1 MFKHKLAVL
10 LFLACLLCVPASAPA
25 TIAFVNSTTG
35 NADAF
40 DTSIAAAAANHTA
53 GNLLVVGVEFDSGT
67 LGGVLS
73 NLSDTALNTYT
84 VVPGSKVTVGTTN
97 LQIAYAK
104 NIKGNPA
111 NVVTAT
117 FSAAAQFRR
126 IIVHQYSGADTT
138 APFDVAAVGSN
149 ATGSTALSTSA
160 VTTNFANEVLVV
172 FGSNNDGVTTTFTA
186 GTNFTIRVP
195 QIANDMGS
203 EDRIVSATGSYSGA
217 MTAGGS
223 FTWRCSMATF
233 KEATQPPSPPGR
245 QLPTSN
251 RVASDVLAGLCQLI
265 GCECSDPVIT
275 SVEYPK
281 PVQTGLP
288 VVVKGCGFGNNP
300 DSHVFQVWLTLQD
313 YKQPSN
319 EVDIPL
325 YPVQLRD
332 DTVVAIVPGRIT
344 PSLPG
349 YDYTQLP
356 NPPDPN
362 FPGRRDFNLPRGV
375 RDQTACLQVFRK
387 ITRVTRGGPVE
398 DWYPSPC
405 FSVPFQALR
414 YAELLPSTDDKS
426 VLSVDGVADYDPTFV
441 CIFTLGGCSGP
452 PFHVSY
458 LRSDVTFAN
467 TAEYPPCLLCR
478 DWSGTEVYQIGP
490 LINDWVFTEFI
501 FDKSV
506 IAGELEVRDPSPP
519 YPDGATSW
527 TPHISW
533 WLTQNDTMWY
543 TGKLYIEGP
552 CGVPWRTGGP
562 DDRPCD

>member
-35 NADAF
+35 NADGFA
-40 DTSIAAAAANHTA
+40 TSIAAAAANHTA

-84 VVPGSKVTVGTTN
+84 VIPGSKVTVGTTN

-117 FSAAAQFRR
+117 FTAAAQFRR

-138 APFDVAAVGSN
+138 DPFDVAAVGSN

-172 FGSNNDGVTTTFTA
+172 FGSNNDGVTTTFTP

-203 EDRIVSATGSYSGA
+203 EDRIVSATGSYSGT
-217 MTAGGS
+217 MTTGGS
-223 FTWRCSMATF
+223 FTWRCSMAAF
-233 KEATQPPSPPGR
+233 KEATQPAGPPGR
-245 QLPTSN
+245 RLPTSK
-251 RVASDVLAGLCQLI
+251 RAASDVLAGLCQLI

-275 SVEYPK
+275 SVEYPEYPE

-288 VVVKGCGFGNNP
+288 VGVKGCGFGNNP

-319 EVDIPL
+319 EVDVPL

-332 DTVVAIVPGRIT
+332 DTVVAIVPGRTT

-362 FPGRRDFNLPRGV
+362 FRRPDFNLPRGV

-387 ITRVTRGGPVE
+387 ITRMTRGGPVE
-398 DWYPSPC
+398 DWYANPC
-405 FSVPFQALR
+405 FSVKFQALR
-414 YAELLPSTDDKS
+414 YAERLPGTDVQYLPNES
-426 VLSVDGVADYDPTFV
+426 VADIPVDIYGIAACYQNASRDFSTECDYPI
-441 CIFTLGGCSGP
+441 CDQIFC
-452 PFHVSY
+452 
-458 LRSDVTFAN
+458 R
-467 TAEYPPCLLCR
+467 TA
-478 DWSGTEVYQIGP
+478 SGTDVYQIGP
-490 LINDWVFTEFI
+490 LINDWVFTQFT

-506 IAGELEVRDPSPP
+506 VTGELEVRDPSPP
-519 YPDGATSW
+519 YPVGATSW
-527 TPHISW
+527 KPAISW
-533 WLTQNDTMWY
+533 WVDSNDKMWY

-552 CGVPWRTGGP
+552 CGVPWRLGGP
-562 DDRPCD
+562 DNRPCD